1 MHFNAE
7 LVLFVKGSRKDIIG
21 IDYYESNFEGL
32 MAVRALLEGGGIHP
46 GQWILDTWAQRR

>member
-46 GQWILDTWAQRR
+46 GQ